1 MGKGKSK
8 IRAARKH
15 SVDETVFERFLR
27 AHEIVSIRIANELVI
42 AAAGE
47 AGHQFVHLTLDEQ
60 QLASTDFNIA
70 RLTFCAAQG

>member
-15 SVDETVFERFLR
+15 TVDETVFERFLR
-27 AHEIVSIRIANELVI
+27 AHEIVSIRIANEFVI
-42 AAAGE
+42 AAACE

-60 QLASTDFNIA
+60 QLTSTDFNIA
-70 RLTFCAAQG
+70 DHC